1 MTEGFVK
8 GIFVKEYICERNL
21 TNGDKLN
28 DSNLNNRE
36 HISLTHTIFTG
47 GSGAAA
53 TSKMA
58 HFAIIVNGF
67 QPLAITTKLSI
78 LDVAAILD
86 TPLIFKLQTPI

>member
-1 MTEGFVK
+1 M
-8 GIFVKEYICERNL
+8 KEYICERNF

-36 HISLTHTIFTG
+36 HISLTHTIFRG

-53 TSKMA
+53 TSKME
-58 HFAIIVNGF
+58 HFVIIVKGF
-67 QPLAITTKLSI
+67 QPVTIATKLSI

>member
-1 MTEGFVK
+1 M
-8 GIFVKEYICERNL
+8 KEYICERNF

-36 HISLTHTIFTG
+36 HISLTHTIFRG

-53 TSKMA
+53 TSKME
-58 HFAIIVNGF
+58 HFVIIDNGF
-67 QPLAITTKLSI
+67 QPVTIATKLSI